1 MRPAEWFSRR
11 RDNIPLAGAA
21 PRSAEEALGAL
32 GAAIRRRG
40 HDGSDGESFRAL
52 VLAYCKRARD
62 EDLTPERMLVR
73 LKHALDDALAAAD
86 DDPTRRDE
94 TRSRVVRLAI
104 DAYYDDRQ

>member
-1 MRPAEWFSRR
+1 
-11 RDNIPLAGAA
+11 
-21 PRSAEEALGAL
+21 
-32 GAAIRRRG
+32 
-40 HDGSDGESFRAL
+40 
-52 VLAYCKRARD
+52 
-62 EDLTPERMLVR
+62 MLVR